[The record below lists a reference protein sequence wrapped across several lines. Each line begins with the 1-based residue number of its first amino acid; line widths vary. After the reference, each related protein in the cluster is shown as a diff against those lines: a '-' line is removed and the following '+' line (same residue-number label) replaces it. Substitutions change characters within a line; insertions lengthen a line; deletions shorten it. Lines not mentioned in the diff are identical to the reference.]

1 MVICQ
6 LTVLYIL
13 LNSRADMQPETR
25 KEDVM
30 MDLLN
35 RIQVVNMEHE
45 LNKALHWRIQVKK
58 PNP

>member
-1 MVICQ
+1 MICQ

-13 LNSRADMQPETR
+13 LNSRSDMQPETR
-25 KEDVM
+25 KEDMM

-45 LNKALHWRIQVKK
+45 LNKALH
-58 PNP
+58 